1 MALSART
8 CDICKEPLQT
18 DRYKVDVLHFYKV
31 ETTNIYGKRVRS
43 QSTYALCDRC
53 YKMLESVAM
62 KAAVSLRKEEN

>member
-1 MALSART
+1 MALSAKT
-8 CDICKEPLQT
+8 CDLCKEPLQT
-18 DRYKVDVLHFYKV
+18 DRYKV

-62 KAAVSLRKEEN
+62 KAAISLRKEED